1 MRGCSQIWSDA
12 RVAEE
17 ARLESVYTPKAYR
30 GFESPSL
37 RNQHANFQQISVF
50 VLRIEYVRIVLVFV
64 KKKTKNGT
72 FWQHLESFGEGGM
85 QIPC

>member
-1 MRGCSQIWSDA
+1 MPFFNSWQEIY
-12 RVAEE
+12 
-17 ARLESVYTPKAYR
+17 LKKK
-30 GFESPSL
+30 
-37 RNQHANFQQISVF
+37 HANFQQISVF

-64 KKKTKNGT
+64 KKKTKNGI

>member
-1 MRGCSQIWSDA
+1 M
-12 RVAEE
+12 
-17 ARLESVYTPKAYR
+17 
-30 GFESPSL
+30 SL
-37 RNQHANFQQISVF
+37 KRKHANFQQISVF